1 MVTHTPL
8 SLWLIALAAALLLL
22 AVPASAQRFGA
33 VGLVPEG
40 ARVTLEMD
48 KPQFFLGENILVHFR
63 LENVGDKPFS
73 YNYGGDYR
81 GGSRSL
87 RFKVTAVGPD
97 GRPVAD
103 PDPSG
108 FNMGGLEGTSEL
120 KPGQRVYWS
129 LPLIRYCRLDEPGR
143 YTLHASHDFGWT
155 KTPQRKFPEG
165 EVTFTLTM
173 PTPAQAR
180 QVLQEMDAS
189 PASTWQK
196 WGEKAAPYA
205 DFSALRYPVYLP
217 LLRERAQ
224 EQTPQ
229 AFGTALQGIGSI
241 PTPEAT
247 QALLKLAD
255 DPDTPRAVA
264 ATLTLNA
271 RLPDPTLRGKLVHRS
286 PFQDPTASP
295 RLSLSQSAWRPR
307 FTPSARALARRLL
320 VTPDTTA
327 VAAAAFIL
335 ECVGTR
341 DDFPA
346 LTSALDAAIQKT
358 PAIPEQMGFYPR
370 RYGACQE
377 LERATL
383 VRIQAGDP
391 VTAAPR
397 SLAEQDEYLQALTAQ
412 PPQRPPD
419 WPAQCLALLDSP
431 VAYLRA
437 QTLATL
443 VTLSPLPPPL
453 TETLRKR
460 LPALLL
466 DPNQDI
472 QAAACDMALKIK
484 DPALRAPVLQA
495 LAGARD
501 FPLPNSLTRVAYF
514 QGVRWESLKFWADH
528 LDDPA
533 RKMDALGFLEGV
545 LNPRTVGG
553 YDSNYDAGTG
563 AALKAEW
570 DKFLLT
576 YRQEIQDGKTYPLD
590 APEVQALFPKTI
602 YMFNSRSF

>member
-1 MVTHTPL
+1 MGP
-8 SLWLIALAAALLLL
+8 
-22 AVPASAQRFGA
+22 
-33 VGLVPEG
+33 VPEG

-48 KPQFFLGENILVHFR
+48 KPQYFLGENILVHFR

-73 YNYGGDYR
+73 YSYGGDYR

-87 RFKVTAVGPD
+87 RFKATATGPD
-97 GRPVAD
+97 GKPVAD

-108 FNMGGLEGTSEL
+108 FNLGGLGGTSEL
-120 KPGQRVYWS
+120 KPGGRVYWS
-129 LPLIRYCRLDEPGR
+129 LPLIRYCRLDAPGR
-143 YTLHASHDFGWT
+143 YTLRAHHDFGWT
-155 KTPQRKFPEG
+155 ETPQRKFPVG
-165 EVTFTLTM
+165 EVTFTLMM

-180 QVLQEMDAS
+180 QVIKAMDMPPPTAS
-189 PASTWQK
+189 RG
-196 WGEKAAPYA
+196 WGEKAAPYP

-217 LLRERAQ
+217 LLRERAR
-224 EQTPQ
+224 ETTPQ
-229 AFGTALQGIGSI
+229 AFGTALQGIGCI

-247 QALLKLAD
+247 EALLELAN

-307 FTPSARALARRLL
+307 FAPSARALARRLL
-320 VTPDTTA
+320 VSPDTTA

-346 LTSALDAAIQKT
+346 LTSALDTAIQKT

-377 LERATL
+377 LERASL

-391 VTAAPR
+391 VTTAPR

-419 WPAQCLALLDSP
+419 WPARCLALLDSP

-453 TETLRKR
+453 TESLRTR

-466 DPNQDI
+466 DQNQDI
-472 QAAACDMALKIK
+472 QVAACDMALKIK

-495 LAGARD
+495 LAQARD

-514 QGVRWESLKFWADH
+514 QGVRWEALKFWADH
-528 LDDPA
+528 LDDPT

-545 LNPRTVGG
+545 LNPRTGGG
-553 YDSNYDAGTG
+553 YDSNYDAATG

-570 DKFLLT
+570 DRFLLAH
-576 YRQEIQDGKTYPLD
+576 RKEIQDGRTYPLD
-590 APEVQALFPKTI
+590 APEVQALFPKKV
-602 YMFNSRSF
+602 YMFGGGSF